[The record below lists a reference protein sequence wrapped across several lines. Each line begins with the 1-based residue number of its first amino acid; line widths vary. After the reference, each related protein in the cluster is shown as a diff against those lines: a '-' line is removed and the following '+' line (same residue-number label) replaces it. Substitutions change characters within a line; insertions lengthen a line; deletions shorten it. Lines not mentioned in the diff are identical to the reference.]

1 MTSISVRSLNG
12 GTKKIDADALHAFRT
27 SVGGQVALPGDTGYD
42 EARTVWN
49 ATVDKRP
56 DFVVRCCGPADVM
69 QTVRFARRND
79 LLIAVRAGGHNI
91 AGKGVCDGGLL
102 IDLSKMRSVRVD
114 RAAKTAWV
122 EPGATLGD
130 FDRETQAFGLTTPV
144 GINSTT
150 GISGL
155 TLGGGFGWT
164 TRKLGLS
171 IDNLIAADVVTADGE
186 MIRASEK
193 VNAELFWGLRG
204 GGGNFGVVTGFK
216 FRLHPL
222 GPQVLSGLI
231 VHPFEDAP
239 GLLRDYRKFVASS
252 PDELTTWVVLRKA
265 PPLPFLPAEWH
276 GKEVMV
282 LAACYAG
289 DMADGETALAPIRK
303 IGRPIADVISPHP
316 FAGWQ
321 QAFDPLLTPG
331 SRNYWK
337 SHDFAQLSDELLGNL
352 VNFAGRLPTP
362 ECEIFIAHL
371 GGAMGRVPSD
381 ATAYGG
387 RKAAFVMNVHTRWQ
401 ERSDDARCIGWAREF
416 FAATR
421 PQAMGTTY
429 VNFLSEENEDLAAT
443 YGPNYARLC
452 EVKTKFDPDNV
463 FRVNQNIQSRKRE
476 AAE

>member
-1 MTSISVRSLNG
+1 MTKLSAHTLNG
-12 GTKKIDADALHAFRT
+12 GSRTIEAETFDAFRAT
-27 SVGGQVALPGDTGYD
+27 VGGQIALPGDAEYD

-56 DFVVRCCGPADVM
+56 DLVVRCSGPSDVM
-69 QTVRFARRND
+69 QAMRFAREHD
-79 LLIAVRAGGHNI
+79 LLVAVRAGGHNI
-91 AGKGVCDGGLL
+91 AGKAVCNGGML
-102 IDLSKMRSVRVD
+102 IDLSKMRAVRVD

-122 EPGATLGD
+122 EPGATLRD
-130 FDRETQAFGLTTPV
+130 FDRETQAFGMTTPV

-164 TRKLGLS
+164 TRKFGMS
-171 IDNLIAADVVTADGE
+171 IDNLIAADVVTAEGK

-193 VNAELFWGLRG
+193 DNAELFWALRG
-204 GGGNFGVVTGFK
+204 GGGNFGIVTGFE

-231 VHPFEDAP
+231 VHPLKDAP
-239 GLLRDYRKFVASS
+239 SLLPEYRKLAASA
-252 PDELTTWVVLRKA
+252 PDELSTWVVLRKA
-265 PPLPFLPAEWH
+265 PPLPFLPEEWH

-289 DMADGETALAPIRK
+289 DTAAGEKALAPIRK
-303 IGRPIADVISPHP
+303 LGRPIADVISPHP
-316 FAGWQ
+316 FTGWQ

-331 SRNYWK
+331 ARNYWK
-337 SHDFAQLSDELLGNL
+337 SHDFAELSDEVLSKL
-352 VNFAGRLPTP
+352 VDFAGRLPTA

-401 ERSDDARCIGWAREF
+401 ERSEDKQCIAWAREF
-416 FAATR
+416 YAATR
-421 PQAMGTTY
+421 PYAMGTTY
-429 VNFLSEENEDLAAT
+429 VNFLSEDDENLAAT
-443 YGPNYARLC
+443 YGPNYARLA
-452 EVKTKFDPDNV
+452 EVKAKFDPNNV
-463 FRVNQNIQSRKRE
+463 FRVNQNIQPRKPL

>member
-1 MTSISVRSLNG
+1 MTKLSAHTLNG
-12 GTKKIDADALHAFRT
+12 GSRTIEAETFDAFRAT
-27 SVGGQVALPGDTGYD
+27 VGGQIALPGDTEYD

-56 DFVVRCCGPADVM
+56 DLVVRCSGPSDVM
-69 QTVRFARRND
+69 QAMRFAREHD
-79 LLIAVRAGGHNI
+79 LLVAVRAGGHNI
-91 AGKGVCDGGLL
+91 AGKAVCNGGML
-102 IDLSKMRSVRVD
+102 IDLSKMRAVRVD

-122 EPGATLGD
+122 EPGATLRD
-130 FDRETQAFGLTTPV
+130 FDRETQAFGMTTPV

-164 TRKLGLS
+164 TRKFGMS
-171 IDNLIAADVVTADGE
+171 IDNLIAADVVTAEGK

-193 VNAELFWGLRG
+193 DNAELFWALRG
-204 GGGNFGVVTGFK
+204 GGGNFGIVTGFE

-231 VHPFEDAP
+231 VHPLKDAP
-239 GLLRDYRKFVASS
+239 SLLPEYRKLAASA
-252 PDELTTWVVLRKA
+252 PDELSTWVVLRKA
-265 PPLPFLPAEWH
+265 PPLPFLPEEWH

-289 DMADGETALAPIRK
+289 DMAAGEKALAPIRK
-303 IGRPIADVISPHP
+303 LGRPIADVISPHP
-316 FAGWQ
+316 FTGWQ

-331 SRNYWK
+331 ARNYWK
-337 SHDFAQLSDELLGNL
+337 SHDFAELSDEVLSKL
-352 VNFAGRLPTP
+352 VDFAGRLPTA

-401 ERSDDARCIGWAREF
+401 ERSEDKQCIAWAREF
-416 FAATR
+416 YAATR
-421 PQAMGTTY
+421 PYAMGTTY
-429 VNFLSEENEDLAAT
+429 VNFLSEDDENLAAT
-443 YGPNYARLC
+443 YGPNYARLAQ
-452 EVKTKFDPDNV
+452 VKAKFDPNNV
-463 FRVNQNIQSRKRE
+463 FRVNQNIQPRKPL

>member
-1 MTSISVRSLNG
+1 MTKLSAHTLNG
-12 GTKKIDADALHAFRT
+12 GSRTIEAETFDAFRAT
-27 SVGGQVALPGDTGYD
+27 VGGQIALPGDTEYD

-56 DFVVRCCGPADVM
+56 DLVVRCSGPSDVM
-69 QTVRFARRND
+69 QAMRFAREHD
-79 LLIAVRAGGHNI
+79 LLVAVRAGGHNI
-91 AGKGVCDGGLL
+91 AGKAVCNGGML
-102 IDLSKMRSVRVD
+102 IDLSKMRAVRVD

-122 EPGATLGD
+122 EPGATLRD
-130 FDRETQAFGLTTPV
+130 FDRETQAFGMTTPV

-164 TRKLGLS
+164 TRKFGMS
-171 IDNLIAADVVTADGE
+171 IDNLIAADVVTAEGK

-193 VNAELFWGLRG
+193 DNAELFWALRG
-204 GGGNFGVVTGFK
+204 GGGNFGIVTGFE

-231 VHPFEDAP
+231 VHPLKDAP
-239 GLLRDYRKFVASS
+239 SLLPEYRKLAASA
-252 PDELTTWVVLRKA
+252 PDELSTWVVLRKA
-265 PPLPFLPAEWH
+265 PPLPFLPEEWH

-289 DMADGETALAPIRK
+289 DMAAGEKALAPIRK
-303 IGRPIADVISPHP
+303 LGRPIADVISPHP
-316 FAGWQ
+316 FTGWQ

-331 SRNYWK
+331 ARNYWK
-337 SHDFAQLSDELLGNL
+337 SHDFAELSDEVLSKL
-352 VNFAGRLPTP
+352 VDFAGRLPTA

-401 ERSDDARCIGWAREF
+401 ERSEDKQCIAWAREF
-416 FAATR
+416 YAATR
-421 PQAMGTTY
+421 PYAMGTTY
-429 VNFLSEENEDLAAT
+429 VNFLSEDDENLAAT
-443 YGPNYARLC
+443 YGPNYARFAQ
-452 EVKTKFDPDNV
+452 VKAKFDPNNV
-463 FRVNQNIQSRKRE
+463 FRVNQNIQPRKPL